1 MNQTNHGGSGGD
13 HHKAANRKR
22 SNSQSQ
28 TVSLPKVSSTYTN
41 RRRNQVQYYVSLLPL
56 NDTFTKKHLPI
67 AIYPETTKLGRPTGT
82 RHKPD
87 VNNGYFDSRVLSRN
101 HAQMYI
107 DGASGKLMLQD
118 LNSSNGTY
126 LNDQRLGTGAIEV
139 KIGDVVCLGFN
150 VQTESTHKQISLKI
164 EDIDIIKNSQLTSD
178 STEFR
183 HMAYIE
189 NLYKVISKAND
200 GSTAPKNRGDDTD
213 TNLSFDD
220 ALFGDINANL
230 EDDLLASFSQTNAG
244 IYNNSQ
250 ITNTSTFES
259 IINILITN
267 LHKIKQQNN
276 NLHSLENFLI
286 DYQNNLNEIN
296 AKRIEAEVAKNLQT
310 IQAELD
316 REKSAR
322 IQKSQK
328 LTAIEKSHLQT
339 IDDLNYKIE
348 DLQQENLLWKEKFS
362 KLLELQAQNHSS
374 KEIDAI
380 PLTDRSIHMDT
391 IVRETLLNFPI
402 NNSNSKKDDVKKH
415 QSHYKCT
422 ESNGDISVLKDV
434 EKDLTSQTFIGNDDD
449 INDVTK
455 LNNEHQNE
463 KSFDVDVNRNSPT
476 KLDPKKAADIDLNEL
491 FLGLSTNDDITHV
504 EDSTS
509 SKVSELQL
517 LDTEE
522 IDETDPS
529 ETKTKTKT
537 DQEKPST
544 RPLSPK
550 VSKLNNPEVLLHE
563 TLHENKKLLA
573 EGIHPEEEKVEQQEF
588 PTKSDDR
595 FNSNEEVLQR
605 VIVVVGAMFIGY
617 LVKKISG

>member
-1 MNQTNHGGSGGD
+1 MNQTHFGGSDGD
-13 HHKAANRKR
+13 HHKPANRKR

-28 TVSLPKVSSTYTN
+28 NISLPKVSSTYTN

-107 DGASGKLMLQD
+107 DGVSGKLMLQD

-164 EDIDIIKNSQLTSD
+164 ENIDVIKNSQLVSD
-178 STEFR
+178 SPEFR
-183 HMAYIE
+183 HLAYIE
-189 NLYKVISKAND
+189 NLYKAITKANE
-200 GSTAPKNRGDDTD
+200 GSAAPKNRADDAD
-213 TNLSFDD
+213 GSMSFDD

-276 NLHSLENFLI
+276 NLHSLETFLI

-296 AKRIEAEVAKNLQT
+296 AKRIEAEIAKNLQT

-316 REKSAR
+316 REKSSR
-322 IQKSQK
+322 IQTSQK
-328 LTAIEKSHLQT
+328 LTAIEKKHLQT
-339 IDDLNYKIE
+339 IDDLNCRIE
-348 DLQQENLLWKEKFS
+348 DLQQENLLLKHKFS
-362 KLLELQAQNHSS
+362 KLQEPQVQNCSF
-374 KEIDAI
+374 KEIDTI
-380 PLTDRSIHMDT
+380 PMTDHSIHMDT

-402 NNSNSKKDDVKKH
+402 NNSRRDDVKKH
-415 QSHYKCT
+415 ESHDKSK
-422 ESNGDISVLKDV
+422 ENRKSISMLKDV
-434 EKDLTSQTFIGNDDD
+434 DKDVTSQTSIRNDDT
-449 INDVTK
+449 NDKMK
-455 LNNEHQNE
+455 LENEHHNG
-463 KSFDVDVNRNSPT
+463 KSSDSDGHINSPT
-476 KLDPKKAADIDLNEL
+476 KLDNTKAADIDLNEL
-491 FLGLSTNDDITHV
+491 FLGLSTNDDITNV
-504 EDSTS
+504 DDNSST
-509 SKVSELQL
+509 KVSELQL

-522 IDETDPS
+522 INEIEPRETS
-529 ETKTKTKT
+529 
-537 DQEKPST
+537 QEKGTGERAQSPNVVN
-544 RPLSPK
+544 LS
-550 VSKLNNPEVLLHE
+550 NPDVLFRE
-563 TLHENKKLLA
+563 TLHEKQKLLT

-595 FNSNEEVLQR
+595 FNANEEVLQR